1 MSLAQTCETHFYDQS
16 PVENQVNLLMHI
28 FDNFSTEH
36 VRFTQE
42 SAIQD
47 FFVSLGVPKDIK
59 FVYLFRCD
67 SYYRFKFEIP
77 GCSEIFYAD
86 FQSGN
91 DGKIFC
97 QDSDPV
103 LSSLIK
109 KLIDNINLR
118 PQEFVK
124 KMAQFDVLLNLNE
137 QLNKRK

>member
-1 MSLAQTCETHFYDQS
+1 M
-16 PVENQVNLLMHI
+16 PVENQINLLLHI

-36 VRFTQE
+36 VRFIHE

-47 FFVSLGVPKDIK
+47 FFVSFGIPKDIK
-59 FVYLFRCD
+59 VDYLGGWC
-67 SYYRFKFEIP
+67 SWYRFKFEIP
-77 GCSEIFYAD
+77 GCSEFFYAD
-86 FQSGN
+86 FRSGF

-103 LSSLIK
+103 LSSSIK

-124 KMAQFDVLLNLNE
+124 KMAQFDVLLNLNQ